1 MTLIN
6 PMPLITSGEGLCSA
20 LDDYIWKAAP
30 EISSVFVLTDT
41 NTRRECLPLIQS
53 CDFMEDAT
61 VLEMKPGEEN
71 KDIYSCVGLWR
82 DLAEGGADRRSLI
95 INLGGGVVTD
105 LGGFVAATFK
115 RGIRFIHVPT
125 SLMAMVDASGGGK
138 TGVDLDR
145 LKNQVGVFAFPA
157 LTLIHTHF
165 LDTLGA
171 RHLWSGFAEVIKHG
185 LIADPRLWQL
195 CLDHNGLLESREE
208 DGIAFRERVIR
219 RSVEIKHHIT
229 SADPTENGPRKVLN
243 FGHTIGHALETWAM
257 EQGPQLLH
265 GEAVALGM
273 MAEARISERQAG
285 LQPDITRELKNLIR
299 KVFKLPKF
307 DKEDISWLIE
317 IMTHDKKNVDGELR
331 FTLIK
336 APGQAITDQ
345 NVGSGEVQDALLW
358 LLEQ

>member
-1 MTLIN
+1 MLT
-6 PMPLITSGEGLCSA
+6 TGEGLCGM

-30 EISSVFVLTDT
+30 EISGVFVLTDE
-41 NTRRECLPLIQS
+41 NTRRECLPLLS
-53 CDFMEDAT
+53 DCDFMEEAT
-61 VLEMKPGEEN
+61 VLEMHSGEEH

-82 DLAEGGADRRSLI
+82 ELAEAGADRRSLL

-145 LKNQVGVFAFPA
+145 LKNQVGVFAFPVM
-157 LTLIHTHF
+157 TLIHTHF
-165 LDTLGA
+165 LDTLGS
-171 RHLWSGFAEVIKHG
+171 RHLWAGFSEVVKHG

-229 SADPTENGPRKVLN
+229 SSDPTENGPRKVLN
-243 FGHTIGHALETWAM
+243 FGHTVGHALETWAM
-257 EQGPQLLH
+257 ERGPQLLH

-273 MAEARISERQAG
+273 LAEAWLSERHTG
-285 LQPDITRELKNLIR
+285 LDPKVTSALDTLIK
-299 KVFKLPKF
+299 KVFRLPMI

-317 IMTHDKKNVDGELR
+317 VMTHDKKNVGGELR
-331 FTLIK
+331 FTLLR
-336 APGQAITDQ
+336 APGQAATDQ
-345 NVGSGEVQDALLW
+345 PVEAHEVQDALHW
-358 LLEQ
+358 LIRS